1 MGFFDGLLSMLN
13 LNKDE
18 YDDDGMGYDDYQD
31 FGYVQGN
38 TAVAPMAMNDSS
50 YDDYDE
56 RPKKKKEAKKNSH
69 KVTPIRNNSST
80 AYSTQVR
87 VIKPTKME
95 SCKDIADILLS
106 GTVVLINYGGMNAD
120 LSQRI
125 SDFVSGAVYSINGK
139 FERIS
144 NSILIAVP
152 AGVGL
157 DGDLHDVLSGSV
169 EIPSFRNN

>member
-1 MGFFDGLLSMLN
+1 MGFVDGFLSMFKLN
-13 LNKDE
+13 SDE

-31 FGYVQGN
+31 SYVQGN
-38 TAVAPMAMNDSS
+38 TVIAPMSMNGA
-50 YDDYDE
+50 YEEFEE
-56 RPKKKKEAKKNSH
+56 RPKKKKESKKNH
-69 KVTPIRNNSST
+69 KVTPIRSNSSGV
-80 AYSTQVR
+80 YSTQVR

-95 SCKDIADILLS
+95 SCKDIADILLG

-125 SDFVSGAVYSINGK
+125 SDFVSGAVYSINGR

-169 EIPSFRNN
+169 EIPSFRNS